1 MVSIIHINN
10 QACKQLIKVRYEAK
24 LTRSKKTENELSV
37 CRDQKNMKGMRK
49 CRVLAKSVL
58 SFQQK
63 TTSNAFIDKL
73 STLLTSA
80 SRSSSA
86 PRKCGHWTT
95 MTGPAQT
102 GWEKMDICHQ
112 RGPSLRIF
120 FSHVFFFLPY
130 RTPLWMNFSFYRTLS
145 ETPKRSSS
153 RRTSR
158 IRIVSEQA
166 FPAVSL
172 QRDGKNQDGESG
184 WIQMH
189 SISGFDIG
197 KELDL

>member
-1 MVSIIHINN
+1 M
-10 QACKQLIKVRYEAK
+10 
-24 LTRSKKTENELSV
+24 RSLDDHDGPCS
-37 CRDQKNMKGMRK
+37 DGMR
-49 CRVLAKSVL
+49 R
-58 SFQQK
+58 
-63 TTSNAFIDKL
+63 
-73 STLLTSA
+73 
-80 SRSSSA
+80 
-86 PRKCGHWTT
+86 
-95 MTGPAQT
+95 M
-102 GWEKMDICHQ
+102 EKMDICHQ

-130 RTPLWMNFSFYRTLS
+130 RTPLWTNFSFYRTLS

-189 SISGFDIG
+189 SGRSAYLALILGRSWTC
-197 KELDL
+197 ELCMIHRNDGVVQLRACANSNN